1 MSDIKKLT
9 EQQAKLQKQLN
20 NKRNQINALKKKI
33 EKDRVH
39 KMCEVAGFLFTEIA
53 GWKGEHYNDYQ
64 NLDLESF
71 KECCLKNKD
80 TLARALKGE
89 RKPNT
94 TQNPGSNLPN
104 NAVLEQKR
112 INTQP
117 TPIQDYSQN
126 RY

>member
-112 INTQP
+112 INTQS